1 VRAAGDGPA
10 AGEPG
15 AGEISV
21 EGRRLLL
28 ERARQAIEGAV
39 SGRPRAEIET
49 PGAEGEL
56 ARRRGAFVTLTGPD
70 GDLRGCVGVP
80 EPIYRV
86 DEAVERAA
94 VSAAVH
100 DSRFHPI
107 TRAELPTLVLHVSV
121 LSELRPIAAEAV
133 EVGRHGLVIRHEGR
147 SGLLLPQVAAE
158 RGWDRL
164 RFLDETCR
172 KAGLPPGTWRVPGCE
187 ILAFTA
193 TVFSETDAG

>member
-1 VRAAGDGPA
+1 VTK
-10 AGEPG
+10 AGEAEAARGPG
-15 AGEISV
+15 ADEISA
-21 EGRRLLL
+21 EGRRRLL
-28 ERARQAIEGAV
+28 ERARRAIESAV
-39 SGRPRAEIET
+39 SGRPAAELAA
-49 PGAEGEL
+49 PDVEGEL

-70 GDLRGCVGVP
+70 GELRGCVGVP

-100 DSRFHPI
+100 DRRFNPI
-107 TRAELPTLVLHVSV
+107 TPAELRTLVLQISV
-121 LSELRPIAAEAV
+121 LSELRPIAAEEV

-158 RGWDRL
+158 RGWDRR

-172 KAGLPPGTWRVPGCE
+172 KAGLPPGTWRAPACE

-193 TVFSETDAG
+193 TVFSEGDG